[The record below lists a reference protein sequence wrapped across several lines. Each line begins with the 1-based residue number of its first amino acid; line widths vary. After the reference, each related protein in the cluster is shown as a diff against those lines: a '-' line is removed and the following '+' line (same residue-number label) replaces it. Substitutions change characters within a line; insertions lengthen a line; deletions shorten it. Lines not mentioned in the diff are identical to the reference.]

1 MRRERKLSNLVFRK
15 SLIKKSVTHAD
26 LQHEHRAKRL
36 ENDSHVG
43 QNDHVFYANGNRE
56 CDK

>member
-1 MRRERKLSNLVFRK
+1 MRIIEGGKKIELI
-15 SLIKKSVTHAD
+15 LIKKSVTHAH

-43 QNDHVFYANGNRE
+43 QNEHVFYTNENRE

>member
-1 MRRERKLSNLVFRK
+1 MRIIEEGKKIESI
-15 SLIKKSVTHAD
+15 LIKESVTHAD

-43 QNDHVFYANGNRE
+43 QNDHVFYANENRE

>member
-1 MRRERKLSNLVFRK
+1 MSNLVFRK
-15 SLIKKSVTHAD
+15 SLIKKSVTHAG
-26 LQHEHRAKRL
+26 LQHEYRAKRL